1 MMKRSILTTAVL
13 AVGTA
18 VIAAV
23 PAHAGI
29 ADGIVNNAQVLDDL
43 SLLNT
48 SINSDSQTSQ
58 NNNANTRSDGCGNI
72 SVGQEDGGGGGG
84 CR

>member
-1 MMKRSILTTAVL
+1 MKRSILTTAVL

-18 VIAAV
+18 LIAAV

-29 ADGIVNNAQVLDDL
+29 ADGVVNNAHVLDDI

-48 SINSDSQTSQ
+48 AINSDSQTSQ
-58 NNNANTRSDGCGNI
+58 NNNANTRADGQGNNAT
-72 SVGQEDGGGGGG
+72 GQHS
-84 CR
+84 